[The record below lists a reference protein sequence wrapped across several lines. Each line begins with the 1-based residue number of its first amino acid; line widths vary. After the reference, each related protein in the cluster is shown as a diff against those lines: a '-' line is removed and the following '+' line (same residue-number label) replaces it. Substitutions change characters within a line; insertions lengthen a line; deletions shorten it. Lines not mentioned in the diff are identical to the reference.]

1 MAIKIGMIGAG
12 VISGIH
18 LDSLQDIC
26 EAEVS
31 AITDLNEEILNR
43 QAQEY
48 NIPHKWTDYHKVLD
62 DKGIELVYICVPH
75 YLHCPIVVEAF
86 EAGKHVVC
94 EKPLSMTGK
103 EADRMISAAKR
114 ANRKLFIAEN
124 HRFLP
129 ENIMA
134 RKLIKSGQ
142 IGRPFMCMSCFIGNE
157 IERMNDPCSWKG
169 TRSKAGGGVIIDNGF
184 HIIDTLRSF
193 FGEVESVTA
202 SAGRLVIEAE
212 NKEEDT
218 ALVCLFFKSG
228 ILVELSLTFCAR
240 YSNFPPGYVGAGL
253 RYDICGTEG
262 SLHLVNDMN
271 NAISLITS
279 SGVQVLTSEDIR
291 KNLPKD
297 APVDMSRHFIDCL
310 LNDCESLVTAQDAQR
325 AMHVIDA
332 CYESVGTGKKIL
344 IENYVI

>member
-1 MAIKIGMIGAG
+1 MPG
-12 VISGIH
+12 
-18 LDSLQDIC
+18 
-26 EAEVS
+26 
-31 AITDLNEEILNR
+31 
-43 QAQEY
+43 
-48 NIPHKWTDYHKVLD
+48 
-62 DKGIELVYICVPH
+62 
-75 YLHCPIVVEAF
+75 
-86 EAGKHVVC
+86 
-94 EKPLSMTGK
+94 
-103 EADRMISAAKR
+103 
-114 ANRKLFIAEN
+114 
-124 HRFLP
+124 
-129 ENIMA
+129 
-134 RKLIKSGQ
+134 
-142 IGRPFMCMSCFIGNE
+142 
-157 IERMNDPCSWKG
+157 
-169 TRSKAGGGVIIDNGF
+169 
-184 HIIDTLRSF
+184 
-193 FGEVESVTA
+193 
-202 SAGRLVIEAE
+202 
-212 NKEEDT
+212 
-218 ALVCLFFKSG
+218 
-228 ILVELSLTFCAR
+228 